1 MTRCQT
7 LVQQSSYRIAC
18 PRFALRNLK
27 KWFYLHLMN
36 NRVLVLNQDFSPL
49 MVCSVERA
57 FILVYLNKSE
67 MVRPANGHKLHS
79 ITRTFPMPSVIRL
92 NRYVHAP
99 YKGVTLTRQNIF
111 KRDNFECQYCSTK
124 KDLTLDHVVPSSRGG
139 GHSWLNL
146 VTACKRCNAK
156 KGDFTAEEAGMVLL
170 RRPYKPS
177 YAIFLRDVSGM
188 SHREWD
194 EFLGM
199 KEAVA

>member
-1 MTRCQT
+1 
-7 LVQQSSYRIAC
+7 
-18 PRFALRNLK
+18 
-27 KWFYLHLMN
+27 MN
-36 NRVLVLNQDFSPL
+36 HRVLVLNQDFSPL

-92 NRYVHAP
+92 NRYVNAP
-99 YKGVTLTRQNIF
+99 YKGVNLTRQNIF
-111 KRDNFECQYCSTK
+111 KRDNFECQFCGTK

-139 GHSWLNL
+139 AHSWLNL

-156 KGDFTAEEAGMVLL
+156 KGDFTPEEAGMQLI

-194 EFLGM
+194 EFLGSR
-199 KEAVA
+199 EIQALS